1 MNTLLKVY
9 QCSISKK
16 FEYKLINDLENYTV
30 KSIHNNRV
38 AIEDNV
44 GDILWIEDR
53 GYGLNIGDTIRFNRY
68 GIKIY
73 NEDGYVADTKDY
85 NYKTRI
91 KDIKN
96 TKGKY
101 FAIKSILSSCDELRK
116 TIEEAEIDF
125 NIN

>member
-1 MNTLLKVY
+1 MSVLLKVY
-9 QCSISKK
+9 QCSISKNFK
-16 FEYKLINDLENYTV
+16 YILIDDMEFYTV
-30 KSIHNNRV
+30 KSFHNERI
-38 AIEDNV
+38 AIANNI

-73 NEDGYVADTKDY
+73 NEDGYVVDTKDY
-85 NYKTRI
+85 NYKTRV

>member
-1 MNTLLKVY
+1 MSVLLKVY
-9 QCSISKK
+9 QCSISKNFK
-16 FEYKLINDLENYTV
+16 YILIDDMEFYTV
-30 KSIHNNRV
+30 KSFHNERI
-38 AIEDNV
+38 AIANNI

-73 NEDGYVADTKDY
+73 NEDGYVIDTKEY

-91 KDIKN
+91 KDIKD